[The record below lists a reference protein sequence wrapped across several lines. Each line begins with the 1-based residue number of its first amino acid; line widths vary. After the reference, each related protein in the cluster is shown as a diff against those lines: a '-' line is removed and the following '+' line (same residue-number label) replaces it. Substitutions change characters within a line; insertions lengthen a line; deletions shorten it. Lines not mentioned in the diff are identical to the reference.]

1 MRRRSLWLL
10 ATVIAVGAL
19 LGAAC
24 SDGEDAAPVEDDHGD
39 EMVFEMDAETVL
51 HHWQALAAIRAGDL
65 DDAQHHV
72 EHIAEVVSA
81 DEAHASA
88 MHEILASLDAADVHD
103 AEHGI
108 QVMLVGRAEQEV
120 TAELVHL
127 QMAIAALG
135 GGKASEAMH
144 HLEHFVAV
152 AHDDEA
158 GEGSEIVEF
167 LERGDLGEASE
178 HLEALIDGLIS
189 GNTHAESDDAHEAG
203 ESDTRTVTITMREF
217 SYGPVEIHA
226 KVGERVRLV
235 LVNKGVVLHD
245 ITTDSFKGEVETEAS
260 AEHHG
265 DHPAEGE
272 GPNFH
277 AAANAGET
285 VELTFVAEEAGRLE
299 LYCTVP
305 GHRELGMTALLI
317 VDADDHA
324 AADDSADE
332 HDDEHEDQAA
342 AH

>member
-10 ATVIAVGAL
+10 ATVLAVGAM
-19 LGAAC
+19 LGTAC
-24 SDGEDAAPVEDDHGD
+24 SGGDNAARVEDDHGD
-39 EMVFEMDAETVL
+39 DKVFEMDAETVL
-51 HHWQALAAIRAGDL
+51 HHWQALASIRAGDL
-65 DDAQHHV
+65 ADARHHV

-81 DEAHASA
+81 DEAHVSA
-88 MHEILASLDAADVHD
+88 MQEILASLEAADVHD

-108 QVMLVGRAEQEV
+108 EVMLVGRAEPDV

-158 GEGSEIVEF
+158 TEGEEVVGL
-167 LERGDLGEASE
+167 LEGGQLDEASE
-178 HLEALIDGLIS
+178 HLKALIDGLIP
-189 GNTHAESDDAHEAG
+189 GDTHADSDDAHEAS

-217 SYGPVEIHA
+217 SYGPAEIHA

-272 GPNFH
+272 DANFH
-277 AAANAGET
+277 AAANPGET

-299 LYCTVP
+299 LFCSVP

-317 VDADDHA
+317 VDDDG
-324 AADDSADE
+324 
-332 HDDEHEDQAA
+332 
-342 AH
+342 